1 MRALKM
7 IVALVASIAGL
18 FIFSSPAAAT
28 TYRLDH
34 PYNADYA
41 LWNEDTN
48 TLVVCDNSSGN
59 GTAVAILDVIGG
71 TTKHVFDGNGAQ
83 AGCGSTGSLNVDET
97 KSAYLWIC
105 ANSTATCYRSTYPV
119 PL

>member
-1 MRALKM
+1 MRALRM
-7 IVALVASIAGL
+7 MVALFAALAGL
-18 FIFSSPAAAT
+18 FVLSSPAAAV
-28 TYRLDH
+28 TYRWDH

-41 LWNEDTN
+41 LWNPDTN

-59 GTAVAILDVIGG
+59 GTAVAILDIVGG

-83 AGCGSTGSLNVDET
+83 SGCGSTGPLYVDET

-105 ANSTATCYRSTYPV
+105 ANSTATCYRSPLV